1 MGESLIGSAIIHQVI
16 DTPGLYQAPNRRE
29 SKMVISVNIPDGTE
43 QILAKQAALRGQSV
57 ESYAAELI
65 RKGVIGSRSFAEIL
79 APFREQIAGTQITDA
94 ELENVFED
102 ARNESHAANQGQE

>member
-1 MGESLIGSAIIHQVI
+1 MFP
-16 DTPGLYQAPNRRE
+16 DFTRPNRRE
-29 SKMVISVNIPDGTE
+29 EKMVISVNISDGTE

-79 APFREQIAGTQITDA
+79 APFRDQIDGTQITDA
-94 ELENVFED
+94 ELENAFED
-102 ARNESHAANQGQE
+102 ARNEVHAANQGQE